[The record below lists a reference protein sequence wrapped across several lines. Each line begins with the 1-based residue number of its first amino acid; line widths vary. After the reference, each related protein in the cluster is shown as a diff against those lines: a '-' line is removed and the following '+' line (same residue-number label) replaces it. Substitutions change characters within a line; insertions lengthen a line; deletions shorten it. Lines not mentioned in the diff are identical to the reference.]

1 MQKKYESGRSLVEM
15 VGVLAL
21 MGLITAAAFV
31 LIQAGSGSQKR
42 SRATD
47 EIDII
52 ASNVRAMVAQ
62 AIDTSKPFSSLPKA
76 DACGGATADG
86 GAPVN
91 LAKALLKSQTGA
103 TPFDKKS
110 QYSVYSSDGG
120 ATFTIELS
128 NIGEDECQSM
138 GTRQYANGRGICCE
152 DGKTAAIT
160 FNE

>member
-1 MQKKYESGRSLVEM
+1 MQKKQESGRSLVEM

-62 AIDTSKPFSSLPKA
+62 AIDTTKPFSSLPQSE
-76 DACGGATADG
+76 ACKGAED
-86 GAPVN
+86 GAPAD
-91 LAKALLKSQTGA
+91 LAMALLKSTTGA
-103 TPFDKKS
+103 TPFDKNSK
-110 QYSVYSSDGG
+110 YAVYTTDKGE
-120 ATFTIELS
+120 TFTIELAK
-128 NIGEDECQSM
+128 IGSDECQAM
-138 GTRQYANGRGICCE
+138 GTRQYANGSGVCC
-152 DGKTAAIT
+152 DNKNTAAIT
-160 FNE
+160 FTE

>member
-62 AIDTSKPFSSLPKA
+62 AIDTDTPFSSLPKGTVCA
-76 DACGGATADG
+76 EKLNTDG
-86 GAPVN
+86 NN
-91 LAKALLKSQTGA
+91 LAKALLKSKTGA
-103 TPFDKKS
+103 TPFDKS
-110 QYSVYSSDGG
+110 SSYSVFSTDGG
-120 ATFTIELS
+120 TTFSIELRG
-128 NIGEDECQSM
+128 IGADECQSM
-138 GTRQYANGRGICCE
+138 GTRQYANGKGQCCSS
-152 DGKTAAIT
+152 DGTTALIT
-160 FNE
+160 FTE